1 MKIKKKL
8 MLLYLRKLQMVFCIA
23 KFQCRYIIESLVIW
37 ASVAVLYNLDY
48 RGGRVSW
55 YR

>member
-1 MKIKKKL
+1 

-23 KFQCRYIIESLVIW
+23 KFQCRYIIESPAIW
-37 ASVAVLYNLDY
+37 ARVADLYNLDY